1 MNKDEH
7 LNEKGLSKII
17 SLKASLNK
25 GLPNN
30 LKLYFLNVIGI
41 ERSNINPPI
50 NINYN

>member
-1 MNKDEH
+1 MNKGEH

-25 GLPNN
+25 GLSDKIKIYFPNTI
-30 LKLYFLNVIGI
+30 KV